1 MQDYSRSRKIVEDP
15 GRSQKISGVTSENF
29 LNSFYTA
36 GYNLLWVY
44 FVSSVKLSHDLRLK
58 VAFMLLFLK
67 KEHLS
72 MLLARNYEAIEDC

>member
-1 MQDYSRSRKIVEDP
+1 MLKC
-15 GRSQKISGVTSENF
+15 VTVLASLF
-29 LNSFYTA
+29 VA
-36 GYNLLWVY
+36 HY
-44 FVSSVKLSHDLRLK
+44 FHTTYALQLSHDLRLK

>member
-1 MQDYSRSRKIVEDP
+1 MIKILGGLKSKLAVAP
-15 GRSQKISGVTSENF
+15 
-29 LNSFYTA
+29 
-36 GYNLLWVY
+36 WV

>member
-1 MQDYSRSRKIVEDP
+1 MLNYFRNRSSSKFSLIREKVGSYERKLL
-15 GRSQKISGVTSENF
+15 SE
-29 LNSFYTA
+29 
-36 GYNLLWVY
+36 
-44 FVSSVKLSHDLRLK
+44 LSHDLRLK

>member
-1 MQDYSRSRKIVEDP
+1 MLHHRKKIPLHLQTTSSLSLSLPLYLE
-15 GRSQKISGVTSENF
+15 GRKQ
-29 LNSFYTA
+29 A
-36 GYNLLWVY
+36 
-44 FVSSVKLSHDLRLK
+44 KLSHDLRLK

>member
-1 MQDYSRSRKIVEDP
+1 MGVLI
-15 GRSQKISGVTSENF
+15 ISD
-29 LNSFYTA
+29 
-36 GYNLLWVY
+36 LLL
-44 FVSSVKLSHDLRLK
+44 SSVKLSHDLRLK

>member
-1 MQDYSRSRKIVEDP
+1 MAQTKQPVYTNLARKAT
-15 GRSQKISGVTSENF
+15 RNK
-29 LNSFYTA
+29 
-36 GYNLLWVY
+36 
-44 FVSSVKLSHDLRLK
+44 SVMEVMLTIGLKSTKVFTVQIYILCIIWLSHDLRLK